1 MPERSFDRAWSSAR
15 PSNGPTELEQAI
27 KACRSAFAV
36 CALFSLVI
44 NLLMLVSPIYMLQ
57 VYDRVLTTGRI
68 ETLVMLTL
76 MATVALAVMC
86 ALEALRTSVTIRI
99 GSWLNEQLGPAYLAC
114 GVRGRL
120 AGESAGAEHLRDIAQ
135 IQNFIATQGLSA
147 FFDAPWV
154 PIFVGLIWIL
164 HPLLGSVAVGSAVVL
179 FLLSVA
185 NEFATRKATETSNR
199 KQIEATMLADA
210 TIRNAEIV
218 QAMHMLPAMTRRWA
232 SINGAVIDG
241 LRQAGDIGGYVLA
254 ITKFVRFFVQVA
266 ILGVGAWLVVN
277 SELTSGSMIAASI
290 LLGRALAPV
299 ELAISMWRNFM
310 GARFSYDRLK
320 KAIEANPP
328 PTAHTLLPTPKG
340 KVVVQE
346 VTYLAPVTAQVIIN
360 QVSCAVDPGDAL
372 AIIGPSGAGKS
383 TLCRLMVGLAVPN
396 VGEIRL
402 DGTPIHHWD
411 SEQIGRHIGFL
422 PQDVEL
428 FSGTVRDNI
437 ARMQEVDDAAVVQA
451 AQLAHAHDM
460 IQHFP
465 QGYDTPIGEGGVRL
479 SGGQRQRIGLARAV
493 FGNPR
498 FIVLDE
504 PNANLDQA
512 GEAAL
517 AEAID
522 SLKRAGVALIIV
534 GHRPSTLSVADK
546 ILFLRDGRVAMF
558 GERDHV
564 LEALKVKAPE
574 PLPRDGSEKAPRRL
588 SPSVAP
594 AAGTDRN
601 TKAMARAS

>member
-1 MPERSFDRAWSSAR
+1 VE
-15 PSNGPTELEQAI
+15 G
-27 KACRSAFAV
+27 
-36 CALFSLVI
+36 
-44 NLLMLVSPIYMLQ
+44 
-57 VYDRVLTTGRI
+57 
-68 ETLVMLTL
+68 
-76 MATVALAVMC
+76 
-86 ALEALRTSVTIRI
+86 
-99 GSWLNEQLGPAYLAC
+99 
-114 GVRGRL
+114 
-120 AGESAGAEHLRDIAQ
+120 
-135 IQNFIATQGLSA
+135 
-147 FFDAPWV
+147 
-154 PIFVGLIWIL
+154 
-164 HPLLGSVAVGSAVVL
+164 
-179 FLLSVA
+179 
-185 NEFATRKATETSNR
+185 TRK
-199 KQIEATMLADA
+199 
-210 TIRNAEIV
+210 
-218 QAMHMLPAMTRRWA
+218 
-232 SINGAVIDG
+232 
-241 LRQAGDIGGYVLA
+241 AGDIGGYVLA
-254 ITKFVRFFVQVA
+254 MTKFVRFFVQVA
-266 ILGVGAWLVVN
+266 ILGVGAWLVVR

-320 KAIEANPP
+320 TAIDANPP
-328 PTAHTLLPTPKG
+328 PPTRTLLPTPKG
-340 KVVVQE
+340 KVE
-346 VTYLAPVTAQVIIN
+346 VADLTYLTPVTAHLILS
-360 QVSCAVDPGDAL
+360 QVSCAVEPGEAL

-402 DGTPIHHWD
+402 DGSPIHHWD

-428 FSGTVRDNI
+428 FPGTVRDNI
-437 ARMQEVDDAAVVQA
+437 ARMQEADDAAVVKA

-465 QGYDTPIGEGGVRL
+465 QGYDTPIGDGGVRL

-522 SLKRAGVALIIV
+522 NLKRAAVALVIV

-546 ILFLRDGRVAMF
+546 VLFLQGGRAVMF

-564 LEALKVKAPE
+564 LEALKAKATE
-574 PLPRDGSEKAPRRL
+574 PLPTDGGEKAPRRL
-588 SPSVAP
+588 SPGGTVP
-594 AAGTDRN
+594 ASGANSN
-601 TKAMARAS
+601 TKAMAEAS